1 MWFLGWLLGLL
12 RGIPAIK
19 WFFKNAGLFLG
30 IVELILEFITEVL
43 IQLMKLA
50 VGLCNIT
57 ETDRSKDKAV
67 NWIATS
73 ETSVA
78 WIEDKFTKLKAWMY
92 KIGVKEPDGF
102 NTKG

>member
-1 MWFLGWLLGLL
+1 MA
-12 RGIPAIK
+12 IPAIK
-19 WFFKNAGLFLG
+19 WFFKNAGLALG
-30 IVELILEFITEVL
+30 IIELILEFIAEVL

-73 ETSVA
+73 EASVA
-78 WIEDKFTKLKAWMY
+78 WIEDKFTKIKGWMY
-92 KIGVKEPDGF
+92 KIGVKEPDGL
-102 NTKG
+102 NSKS